1 MKTGE
6 LIKRRRKQLG
16 LNADYVAEKLGVSRS
31 TIFRYENGDIEKL
44 PLSILEP
51 LADVL
56 LTTPAYFMGWND
68 QEPGHAQDES
78 SFLLMYYNK
87 LNDVGKKEAINR
99 VKELTEIQR
108 YTSELKVVARNGSQT
123 THCYTEA
130 DIKDQQE
137 VIKNQYPELIC
148 TKKSE
153 IF

>member
-16 LNADYVAEKLGVSRS
+16 FNADYIAEKLGVSRS

-56 LTTPAYFMGWND
+56 LTTPAYFMGWD
-68 QEPGHAQDES
+68 DKEPGDMQDES

-87 LNDVGKKEAINR
+87 LNEVGKKEAINR
-99 VKELTEIQR
+99 VRELTEIQR
-108 YTSELKVVARNGSQT
+108 YINNLKIVARDGSQSN
-123 THCYTEA
+123 HCYTE
-130 DIKDQQE
+130 DEIKKQQE
-137 VIKNQYPELIC
+137 VIKDQYPELIC

-153 IF
+153 LF